1 MSGHATSSGRE
12 IRATLDHPVVD
23 ADAHIVECGF
33 VADDYVRE
41 IGGPEIFK
49 RWMNRPPNNG
59 VSKQMWWGQ
68 PSGAHTADRA
78 MSILPKYFATRMD
91 DCGIDF
97 AHMLSTLGIP
107 SLYIRDHEV
116 RQVAARALNTMFA
129 DIFRDVS
136 DRIRPVALIPT
147 FTPDE
152 AIRELE
158 YAVLELGHKAIM
170 IGTEIRLPCIEV
182 ATRSPELSPYAER
195 WQSIAIDAP
204 HDYDPFWQRCVDLK
218 VAPLCHTSLM
228 GAQHRR
234 SPNNYVFNHLG
245 MFAQGSEHFCRAL
258 FMGGVTKR
266 FPTLNFGLLEGG
278 VAWAATLLNDIVEH
292 FEKRNVDNLL
302 ENLDPAK
309 IDMELFEQLFE
320 QFGDARHTAARIRE
334 DPFRASDRKRPA
346 VFDEFGACGMKEID
360 DLRTLFCRNFY
371 FGCEADDRMMS
382 VAFNRR
388 LNPLGMK
395 LKATFGS
402 DIGHWDVMD
411 ATTILG
417 EAYGL
422 VEAGL
427 ITRDDFRDF
436 TWTNPVSLHLG
447 MNPDYF
453 KGTTV
458 EAQAARLL
466 PALDRTPAAPAG
478 RAV

>member
-1 MSGHATSSGRE
+1 MSGHAELSGRE
-12 IRATLDHPVVD
+12 IRAGLDHPVVD
-23 ADAHIVECGF
+23 ADAHIVECNF
-33 VADDYVRE
+33 IADDYVRE
-41 IGGPEIFK
+41 IGGPDIFR
-49 RWMNRPPNNG
+49 RWMSRPPTNG
-59 VSKQMWWGQ
+59 VTKQMWWGQ
-68 PSGAHTADRA
+68 PSGIHTADRA
-78 MSILPKYFATRMD
+78 MSMLPKYFATRMD

-107 SLYIRDHEV
+107 TLYIRDEEV
-116 RQVAARALNTMFA
+116 RQVGCRALNTMFA
-129 DIFRDVS
+129 DMFKDVA
-136 DRIRPVALIPT
+136 DRIRPVALVPT
-147 FTPDE
+147 FTPQE

-170 IGTEIRLPCIEV
+170 IGTEIRLPYPQ
-182 ATRSPELSPYAER
+182 AASLSPEVSGIAER

-218 VAPLCHTSLM
+218 VAPLCHTSLI

-266 FPTLNFGLLEGG
+266 FPNLNFGLLEGG
-278 VAWAATLLNDIVEH
+278 VAWAMTLLNDIVEH
-292 FEKRNVDNLL
+292 FEKRNPEHLL
-302 ENLDPAK
+302 EHLDPSK
-309 IDMELFEQLFE
+309 IDMELFVGLFE
-320 QFGDARHTAARIRE
+320 KFGDSRLTAARIRE
-334 DPFRASDRKRPA
+334 TPIRLSEKKPPTMLN
-346 VFDEFGACGMKEID
+346 EFGASGMTEID
-360 DLRTLFCRNFY
+360 DLKDLFCKNFY
-371 FGCEADDRMMS
+371 FGCEADDRMIS
-382 VAFNRR
+382 VAFNRK
-388 LNPLGMK
+388 LSPVGQK

-402 DIGHWDVMD
+402 DIGHWDVID

-422 VEAGL
+422 VDAGL

-453 KGTTV
+453 KGTRV
-458 EAQAARLL
+458 EAEATKLL
-466 PALDRTPAAPAG
+466 PSLKRVATPV
-478 RAV
+478 R

>member
-1 MSGHATSSGRE
+1 M
-12 IRATLDHPVVD
+12 
-23 ADAHIVECGF
+23 
-33 VADDYVRE
+33 
-41 IGGPEIFK
+41 
-49 RWMNRPPNNG
+49 
-59 VSKQMWWGQ
+59 
-68 PSGAHTADRA
+68 
-78 MSILPKYFATRMD
+78 LPKYFATRMD

-107 SLYIRDHEV
+107 TLYIRDEEV
-116 RQVAARALNTMFA
+116 RQVGCRALNHMFA
-129 DIFRDVS
+129 DMFKDVA
-136 DRIRPVALIPT
+136 DRIRPVALVPT
-147 FTPDE
+147 FTPQE

-170 IGTEIRLPCIEV
+170 IGTEIRLPYPQ
-182 ATRSPELSPYAER
+182 AANLSPDVAAVAER

-204 HDYDPFWQRCVDLK
+204 HDYDPFWQRCVELK
-218 VAPLCHTSLM
+218 VAPLCHTSLI

-278 VAWAATLLNDIVEH
+278 VAWAMTLLNDIVEH
-292 FEKRNVDNLL
+292 FEKRNPEHLL
-302 ENLDPAK
+302 EHLDPAK
-309 IDMELFEQLFE
+309 IDMELFVSLFDK
-320 QFGDARHTAARIRE
+320 FGDARLTAARIRE
-334 DPFRASDRKRPA
+334 TPIRHSEKKPPTMLN
-346 VFDEFGACGMKEID
+346 EFGASGMTEIG
-360 DLRTLFCRNFY
+360 DLKDLFCKNFY
-371 FGCEADDRMMS
+371 FGCEADDRMIS
-382 VAFNRR
+382 VAFNRK
-388 LNPLGMK
+388 LSPVGQK

-402 DIGHWDVMD
+402 DIGHWDVID

-422 VEAGL
+422 VDAGL

-453 KGTTV
+453 KGTRV
-458 EAQAARLL
+458 ETEAAKLL
-466 PALDRTPAAPAG
+466 PALKRVATPAG
-478 RAV
+478 